1 MDRLDALR
9 VFVTVAEE
17 GGFAAAARK
26 LGMSPPAVTRAIAS
40 LEERV
45 GVELLRRTTRVV
57 KLTDA
62 GARFFAETRRILGE
76 LEDAEASASGSQTAL
91 RGTVAVTAPV
101 MFGRLFVAPI
111 VLEMLGSHPQV
122 KVRALFVDRVVDL
135 VEEGMDVAIR
145 IANLPEKSTDVAAK
159 VGVVRRVVC
168 ASPAFVAA
176 HGAPETPVDLERMDA
191 IAFSPAATEGDW
203 AFPVEGQTAI
213 VRPRV
218 RLVVSSTE
226 LSVTAAVAGHGV
238 ARALSY
244 QVAEE
249 VRAGRLVVLLE
260 GFEPPPVP
268 VHVVYREGRRAAAR
282 VRAFV
287 ALAVERLRG
296 NGALGAAL
304 RVKGT
309 LAD

>member
-17 GGFAAAARK
+17 GGFAAGARR
-26 LGMSPPAVTRAIAS
+26 LGMSPPAVTRAIAA
-40 LEERV
+40 LEARL

-62 GARFFAETRRILGE
+62 GARFFSDTKRILVE
-76 LEDAEASASGSQTAL
+76 LEDAEASAAGSQTAL

-111 VLEMLGSHPQV
+111 VLELIGSHPQV

-135 VEEGMDVAIR
+135 VEEGIDVAVR
-145 IANLPEKSTDVAAK
+145 IAHLPEKSADIAAK

-168 ASPAFVAA
+168 AAPGFVAA
-176 HGAPETPVDLERMDA
+176 HGTPESPEDLERLDA
-191 IAFSPAATEGDW
+191 IAFSAGATEGDW
-203 AFPVEGQTAI
+203 SFPVEGREAV

-226 LSVTAAVAGHGV
+226 MAVSAAVAGHGV
-238 ARALSY
+238 TRALSY

-268 VHVVYREGRRAAAR
+268 IHVVHREGRRAAAR

-296 NGALGAAL
+296 SASLGYL
-304 RVKGT
+304 PRSRG
-309 LAD
+309 